1 MSDDWLTELQKLRE
15 EDEAKRQAELD
26 KLDLSVI
33 SRQNQTAQILRDSDA
48 HNLLRK
54 VQKVLLNG
62 KGIIDIFDRTK
73 QYDRAIALIW
83 QGPISNAR
91 IPKPDDPDDYHYI
104 LVGAKGGNLYVNGRC
119 LKGTTPETLK
129 SALVWASKNPMK
141 QSNHDDN

>member
-1 MSDDWLTELQKLRE
+1 MNDDWLTELQKLRE

-26 KLDLSVI
+26 ELDLSVI
-33 SRQNQTAQILRDSDA
+33 SRQNQAAQILRDSDA

-83 QGPISNAR
+83 QGPISDAR

-104 LVGAKGGNLYVNGRC
+104 LVGAKGDNLYVNGRR
-119 LKGTTPETLK
+119 LKGTTPESLK

>member
-26 KLDLSVI
+26 ELDLSVI
-33 SRQNQTAQILRDSDA
+33 SRQNQAAQILRDSDA

-83 QGPISNAR
+83 QGPISDAR
-91 IPKPDDPDDYHYI
+91 IPKPDDPDEYHYI
-104 LVGAKGGNLYVNGRC
+104 LVGAKGDNLYVNGRR
-119 LKGTTPETLK
+119 LKDTTPETLK
-129 SALVWASKNPMK
+129 PALVWASKNPMK

>member
-1 MSDDWLTELQKLRE
+1 MNDDWLTELQKLRE

-26 KLDLSVI
+26 ELDLSVI
-33 SRQNQTAQILRDSDA
+33 SRQNQAAQILRDSDA

-83 QGPISNAR
+83 QGPISDAR

-104 LVGAKGGNLYVNGRC
+104 LVGAKGDNLYVNGRR
-119 LKGTTPETLK
+119 LKGTTPESLK

-141 QSNHDDN
+141 QSNYDNN

>member
-26 KLDLSVI
+26 ELDLSVI
-33 SRQNQTAQILRDSDA
+33 SRQNQAAQILRDSDA

-83 QGPISNAR
+83 QGPISDAR
-91 IPKPDDPDDYHYI
+91 IPKPEDPDDYHYI
-104 LVGAKGGNLYVNGRC
+104 LVGAKGDNLYVNGRR